1 MSKYEIMI
9 LKAIVAGILIG
20 IGCTIYLMCDNKY
33 IGATLFSLGLFSII
47 LFKLNLFTGKVGYL
61 FNNKPKYLFDL
72 LIIWIGNLF
81 GTFIIAFMIKYTR
94 IYDLIYEKVN
104 ILSDTK
110 LNDNLIS
117 IFLLS
122 ICCGLL
128 MYIAVEGSN
137 KTSSP
142 LIIILPIAVFILC
155 GFEHCI
161 ANMYYFLLDDRV
173 IFDKIIYILI
183 MTLGNSVG
191 SLIIPICT
199 NFNKES

>member
-1 MSKYEIMI
+1 MSKNEITF
-9 LKAIVAGILIG
+9 LKAVAAGILIG
-20 IGCTIYLMCDNKY
+20 IGGTIYLVCDNKY
-33 IGATLFSLGLFSII
+33 IGSILFSLGLFSII

-61 FNNKPKYLFDL
+61 FNNKPKYLLDL
-72 LIIWIGNLF
+72 LIIWIGNLI
-81 GTFIIAFMIKYTR
+81 GSFIIAFMIKNTR
-94 IYDLIYEKVN
+94 IYNLIYEKVS
-104 ILSDTK
+104 ILSETK

-128 MYIAVEGSN
+128 MYVAVEGSN

-142 LIIILPIAVFILC
+142 LIIILPITVFILC

-161 ANMYYFLLDDRV
+161 ANMYYFLLDDKI
-173 IFDKIIYILI
+173 IFDKILYILI
-183 MTLGNSVG
+183 MTLGNTVG
-191 SLIIPICT
+191 SLILPICN